1 MDVNNFF
8 SKGLIIKF
16 LKNRRLFTWKL
27 SPALC
32 GSLDGRGIHRVMETR
47 ACMAES
53 LHYSPETITTLLTGS
68 TPIQNAKVFKNRR
81 LLCSKWDFPGGSDQ
95 V

>member
-1 MDVNNFF
+1 MDVDNFF

-32 GSLDGRGIHRVMETR
+32 GNLDGRGIHRVMDTC
-47 ACMAES
+47 AGKAKS
-53 LHYSPETITTLLTGS
+53 LHYSPEAITTLLTGS
-68 TPIQNAKVFKNRR
+68 KPIQNKKFFKNRR
-81 LLCSKWDFPGGSDQ
+81 LLC
-95 V
+95 